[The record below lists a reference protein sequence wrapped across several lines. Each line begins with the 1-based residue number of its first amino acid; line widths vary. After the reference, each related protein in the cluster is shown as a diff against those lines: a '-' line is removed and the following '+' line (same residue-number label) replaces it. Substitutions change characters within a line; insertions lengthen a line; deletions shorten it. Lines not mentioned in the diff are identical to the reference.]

1 MRISGARRRCLDKNS
16 YECSFCLRCVEE
28 MKCLCPNCG
37 GELVKR
43 PRRNKAS

>member
-1 MRISGARRRCLDKNS
+1 
-16 YECSFCLRCVEE
+16 

-37 GELVKR
+37 GEFVKR